1 MGGFPVPPNA
11 NPTDHFLDTVTPGAP
26 GADPDHFVEQYKVR
40 QLPDIKAKVLRALSQ
55 QGASPLE
62 LLESQREKTLPLGFV
77 PEVRRSRYAVG
88 FLKQLRVVFGRK
100 LKLMIIDSE
109 VIGMTIIMQVFMG
122 LIMGLCFFDVGS
134 KSPKGATQMSFLFN
148 LLMQVSLCSMNIMPQ
163 LIDERNIMK
172 LEVSEA
178 LYSEWAHIISTSI
191 LGTLQNMIGNTLFV
205 VLMFAM
211 GGMEWSAFW
220 PFYLWATILFL
231 AMDSMCAMVAA
242 IAKNAQVAQ
251 AVAMPFLM
259 IFIMFSGFLVSK
271 NSAPS
276 FLRWVLYISPVNWV
290 MEVLAD
296 SLYGD
301 DVQAWGSL
309 ESLYG
314 FEKLSGGEWI
324 CLSMCV
330 ACVVIFR
337 AAQVFCLKHFNRIE
351 R

>member
-1 MGGFPVPPNA
+1 MG
-11 NPTDHFLDTVTPGAP
+11 
-26 GADPDHFVEQYKVR
+26 
-40 QLPDIKAKVLRALSQ
+40 SQ
-55 QGASPLE
+55 KGASPME
-62 LLESQREKTLPLGFV
+62 LLESKREKTLPLGFV

-88 FLKQLRVVFGRK
+88 FLTQLRVVFARK
-100 LKLMIIDSE
+100 LKLMIVDSE
-109 VIGMTIIMQVFMG
+109 VIGMTIIMQVFVG

-163 LIDERNIMK
+163 LIDERNTMK
-172 LEVSEA
+172 FEVSEA
-178 LYSEWAHIISTSI
+178 LYSEWAHIISTTI

-211 GGMEWSAFW
+211 GGMEWSAFL

-259 IFIMFSGFLVSK
+259 VFIMFSGFLVSK

-276 FLRWVLYISPVNWV
+276 FLKWLLYVSPVSWV
-290 MEVLAD
+290 TEMIAV

-301 DVQAWGSL
+301 NAEAWGSL
-309 ESLYG
+309 QLLFG
-314 FEKLSGGEWI
+314 FEKVSNGERI
-324 CLSMCV
+324 CIAICV
-330 ACVVIFR
+330 ACIAIFR
-337 AAQVFCLKHFNRIE
+337 FAQALCLKYMNKIE